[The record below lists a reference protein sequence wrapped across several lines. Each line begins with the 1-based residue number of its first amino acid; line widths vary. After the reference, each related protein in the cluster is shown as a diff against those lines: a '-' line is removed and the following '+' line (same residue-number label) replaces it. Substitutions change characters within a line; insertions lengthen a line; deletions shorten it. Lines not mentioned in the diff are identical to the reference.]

1 MDDGLLVQR
10 AADGDQDALGAIYQR
25 HASQLHDY
33 LWWVLRDRAE
43 AASAL
48 KDTFR
53 VAAARLPELKEPE
66 RLRAWLFAIASR
78 EALPEGRRGS
88 PSEGAASDRVF
99 GEFDRAMGIALSPRE
114 RALLDLRFRHKLEGQ
129 DLGDAMGVKPDRAEA
144 WLRRLTATVEG
155 SLLVNI
161 LIRAGRKDC
170 PELDTLLEGEEG
182 ELDAATRKEIAR
194 HAEACETCGNRKPQA
209 GVAALLSMA
218 PSATAPAEPLT
229 EVFESVEVGTHSG
242 RAWSRRRRGFP
253 FVPVHQRRRLAAA
266 AAALVMVI
274 AALVFLITRDSGGPE
289 QVASVGSTTIRSV
302 PSSTTTRFT
311 TSTSTSSV
319 PPSTAPGASTTVPS
333 GAGAGR
339 GAGVGAGAGTAGAGT
354 GVGVSGLDGL
364 GGDGG
369 GDPGGESPAPDPDT
383 EPLPDETPPGTQ
395 PPPPEADTQGPIL
408 SELRL
413 VPSAVSARPGCGGS
427 ATAAL
432 SFHASDPSGI
442 ASVEVIA
449 AGAPDPQVRSLGGG
463 MYEATIG
470 PFDLPISGD
479 IPIAVE
485 ATDGA
490 GIKAADTIP
499 VTLRC

>member
-1 MDDGLLVQR
+1 MDDALLVQR
-10 AADGDQDALGAIYQR
+10 AADGDQDALAAIYQR
-25 HASQLHDY
+25 YAGQLQDY

-43 AASAL
+43 AEAAL

-53 VAAARLPELKEPE
+53 LAASRLPELQEPE
-66 RLRAWLFAIASR
+66 RLRPWLFAIASR

-88 PSEGAASDRVF
+88 SGDSAEPADRVF
-99 GEFDRAMGIALSPRE
+99 GEFDRAMGVTLSPRE
-114 RALLDLRFRHKLEGQ
+114 RALLDLRCRHKLEGQ

-170 PELDTLLEGEEG
+170 PELQTLLEGEEG

-194 HAEACETCGNRKPQA
+194 HAESCETCGNRKPQA

-218 PSATAPAEPLT
+218 PSATAPTEPLT
-229 EVFESVEVGTHSG
+229 EGFDSVEVGTHAG
-242 RAWSRRRRGFP
+242 RPWSRRRRGFP
-253 FVPVHQRRRLAAA
+253 FIPVHQRRRLAAA
-266 AAALVMVI
+266 ATALVMVI

-302 PSSTTTRFT
+302 PSSSTTTRFT
-311 TSTSTSSV
+311 TSTSSV
-319 PPSTAPGASTTVPS
+319 PSSTTPGAAPTAPS
-333 GAGAGR
+333 
-339 GAGVGAGAGTAGAGT
+339 GVGAGSGTGAGTAGAGT
-354 GVGVSGLDGL
+354 GLGGSGL
-364 GGDGG
+364 GGGGDDG
-369 GDPGGESPAPDPDT
+369 GDPGGEIPAPDPDT
-383 EPLPDETPPGTQ
+383 EPPPEDPPIDPPAPPPEDDTQ
-395 PPPPEADTQGPIL
+395 PPTL
-408 SELRL
+408 SGLSL
-413 VPSAVSARPGCGGS
+413 APSVVSARPGCGGS
-427 ATAAL
+427 ATATL
-432 SFHASDPSGI
+432 RVHASDASGI

-470 PFDLPISGD
+470 PFDLPISRD

>member
-194 HAEACETCGNRKPQA
+194 HAEACETCGNRQRR
-209 GVAALLSMA
+209 GD
-218 PSATAPAEPLT
+218 
-229 EVFESVEVGTHSG
+229 
-242 RAWSRRRRGFP
+242 RRRRP
-253 FVPVHQRRRLAAA
+253 RPSSAVTRRRD
-266 AAALVMVI
+266 V
-274 AALVFLITRDSGGPE
+274 RGHD
-289 QVASVGSTTIRSV
+289 RSL
-302 PSSTTTRFT
+302 R
-311 TSTSTSSV
+311 
-319 PPSTAPGASTTVPS
+319 PPHL
-333 GAGAGR
+333 R
-339 GAGVGAGAGTAGAGT
+339 GY
-354 GVGVSGLDGL
+354 SYCRR
-364 GGDGG
+364 GDGRCWNQG
-369 GDPGGESPAPDPDT
+369 RRHDPRHPALLRAPAGPTIALPDCARAQYRSPGGRRA
-383 EPLPDETPPGTQ
+383 L
-395 PPPPEADTQGPIL
+395 
-408 SELRL
+408 
-413 VPSAVSARPGCGGS
+413 GC
-427 ATAAL
+427 ACT
-432 SFHASDPSGI
+432 
-442 ASVEVIA
+442 
-449 AGAPDPQVRSLGGG
+449 GGG
-463 MYEATIG
+463 G
-470 PFDLPISGD
+470 H
-479 IPIAVE
+479 
-485 ATDGA
+485 
-490 GIKAADTIP
+490 
-499 VTLRC
+499 